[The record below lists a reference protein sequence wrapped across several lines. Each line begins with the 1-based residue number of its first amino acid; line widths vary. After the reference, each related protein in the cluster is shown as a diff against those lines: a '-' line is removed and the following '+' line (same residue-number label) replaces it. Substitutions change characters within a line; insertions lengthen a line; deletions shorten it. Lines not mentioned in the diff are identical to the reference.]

1 MCRRARRTIVA
12 AMTETLLE
20 PPPAPPP
27 PDPRRL
33 VRDPDDKV
41 LAGVCAGFGRYTD
54 TDPVLWR
61 VAVAVLTLFGG
72 AGLALYALG
81 WLMVPRVGEP
91 QSVAERVLRRPGS
104 GVTTGG
110 VVLAV
115 VVAVVLLA
123 VLDDGPGLGALAV
136 IGGLA
141 FLVSRERRDA
151 VTPPAAGPAPL
162 PADGDGLDG
171 PPEQP
176 VAWAA
181 PRPPKPPRERSP
193 LGLLTLSAA
202 AVVAGVLLVLRAAG
216 VDGITAPRV
225 LAAALLVVGAGLL
238 VGTWHGR
245 ARWLIAPGVV
255 LALAL
260 GATAAVGDTLEDGVG
275 ERTWRAADGSSY
287 ALGVGEGVLD
297 LRTLRGVDDAQ
308 VRAEVGVGQLTVLVP
323 EDLVVRITGDVDF
336 GQLTTVELDGDRR
349 DFAGDEPDDVNATF
363 VVGTSGAVT
372 ADIDLE
378 VGMGLIEVR
387 RVAS

>member
-1 MCRRARRTIVA
+1 MWRRARRTIVA

-61 VAVAVLTLFGG
+61 VSVAVLTLFGG
-72 AGLALYALG
+72 AGLALDALG
-81 WLMVPRVGEP
+81 RLLLPKVGEP
-91 QSVAERVLRRPGS
+91 PSVAERVLRRPGS

-115 VVAVVLLA
+115 VVAVVLFA

-151 VTPPAAGPAPL
+151 MPPPVAGPPL
-162 PADGDGLDG
+162 ADDGLGG
-171 PPEQP
+171 PPLQS
-176 VAWAA
+176 VAWDS
-181 PRPPKPPRERSP
+181 PRPPRPPRERSP

-202 AVVAGVLLVLRAAG
+202 AVLAGALLVLRAAG

-238 VGTWHGR
+238 VGTWRGR

-275 ERTWRAADGSSY
+275 ERTWGAADGSSY

-297 LRTLRGVDDAQ
+297 LRTLRGGDGAQ

-323 EDLVVRITGDVDF
+323 EDLVVRINGDVDF

-349 DFAGDEPDDVNATF
+349 DFAGDEPDEVSATF